1 MPHQRIVVTVS
12 DAGYMKRVPL
22 ETYRRQGRG
31 GRGVTGAPTR
41 DEDAANHLVV
51 CDTHDSLLF
60 FTQQGRVYSLRGYEA
75 PEATRQARGI
85 PLVNLV
91 EMGATDR
98 VTSVVVVSDFS
109 RDSMVLATAGGD
121 VKRTPLKQFES
132 VRRAGL
138 IAMNLKRGD
147 SLIAAHAAADGHDA
161 ILVSSAGRAIR
172 FAVGSLRV
180 ASRAS
185 GGVRGMRLG
194 DGERVVGLV
203 IDSDGED
210 LLLVSERG
218 IGKRTPIV
226 EYPTKGRGGMGMLT
240 FRTTDRSGPLAVAR
254 AVTAGQEIILVSREG
269 IVMRTDPSDIRQL
282 SRTAQGV
289 AVMNIG
295 EGDTLAALARIDLE
309 DDRRRTPE
317 PEPPPESEDDDDAPG
332 AAIEA
337 AAEAE
342 AETETEAEPATT
354 RKAAD
359 IGDVPDAELRDALE
373 AALPVGEWTAHDA
386 VLRAAVPHPALR
398 APLAGREQGA
408 GTHDPR
414 RRGRRLD
421 RGERGV
427 TGAAPAG
434 CLSAA
439 RERAP

>member
-1 MPHQRIVVTVS
+1 M
-12 DAGYMKRVPL
+12 
-22 ETYRRQGRG
+22 
-31 GRGVTGAPTR
+31 
-41 DEDAANHLVV
+41 
-51 CDTHDSLLF
+51 
-60 FTQQGRVYSLRGYEA
+60 
-75 PEATRQARGI
+75 
-85 PLVNLV
+85 
-91 EMGATDR
+91 
-98 VTSVVVVSDFS
+98 
-109 RDSMVLATAGGD
+109 
-121 VKRTPLKQFES
+121 
-132 VRRAGL
+132 RRAGL

-147 SLIAAHAAADGHDA
+147 SLIAAHAAGDGHDA

-218 IGKRTPIV
+218 VGKRTPIV

-240 FRTTDRSGPLAVAR
+240 FRTTDRSGPLAVVR
-254 AVTAGQEIILVSREG
+254 AVTAGQEVILVSREG

-282 SRTAQGV
+282 SRTARGV

-295 EGDTLAALARIDLE
+295 EGDALAALAQIGLE
-309 DDRRRTPE
+309 DDRSQGERRTPE
-317 PEPPPESEDDDDAPG
+317 PEPTPDSEEDDDAPE
-332 AAIEA
+332 AAIEVEA

-342 AETETEAEPATT
+342 PEAPPAAEAEAPGK

-359 IGDVPDAELRDALE
+359 IGERAGRGAARRPRGGAPRRGVDGARRRAERS
-373 AALPVGEWTAHDA
+373 
-386 VLRAAVPHPALR
+386 VPHPALR
-398 APLAGREQGA
+398 APLAGRAQGA

-427 TGAAPAG
+427 AGAAPAG
-434 CLSAA
+434 RLSAA
-439 RERAP
+439 REHAP